1 MVKGKIK
8 LATEGPCTSP
18 SELRCELN
26 AVQAPAY
33 SDGIWIRIADILIC
47 QIELYKM
54 SLDISREIRIFRA
67 YAVCGSVVVSHV
79 HGLRL
84 ST

>member
-1 MVKGKIK
+1 MQ
-8 LATEGPCTSP
+8 L
-18 SELRCELN
+18 
-26 AVQAPAY
+26 PAY
-33 SDGIWIRIADILIC
+33 SDGVWIRIADILVG

-54 SLDISREIRIFRA
+54 PLDISREIKIFSA
-67 YAVCGSVVVSHV
+67 YAVCGSVIVSHV